1 MYVFI
6 KLMQV
11 YMNLIT
17 DTCAFQALNLEI
29 SFLL

>member
-11 YMNLIT
+11 DMNLIT
-17 DTCAFQALNLEI
+17 DTCIFHALNLEI
-29 SFLL
+29 SF